1 MALDTTEA
9 KAGLLRDQLAESD
22 GRVSC
27 RVAVPSSP
35 WFLSVFTSPSIFFPS
50 LFSSG
55 SRAGEVASSSGIGHG
70 IRRSSQLF
78 LGGTFGQYP
87 VPCPGY
93 CRLHVH
99 RGTSVALLV
108 GELRFGRSLLD
119 VIGPPSSLLDDRLED
134 ILEGYDEAPSRVM
147 DKLSIDNVVRKAW

>member
-1 MALDTTEA
+1 M
-9 KAGLLRDQLAESD
+9 G
-22 GRVSC
+22 
-27 RVAVPSSP
+27 PSS
-35 WFLSVFTSPSIFFPS
+35 LGV
-50 LFSSG
+50 
-55 SRAGEVASSSGIGHG
+55 
-70 IRRSSQLF
+70 
-78 LGGTFGQYP
+78 LGGPPLFAWRWTRPRLRQDCSGTSLLNPTVAYLFWKSSWRSCIIKRNRSRNTSELATFPWWNVWTIP